1 MSGCGYITPAICKT
15 VLENGQKMYAPYKR
29 PMTKKGY
36 YKKYEYVY
44 DEGYDCYLCPNN
56 KVLSYS
62 TTNKLGYKEYKS
74 NPKDCENCPL
84 RGRCTSSKNFRK
96 LVNTSCMGGIP
107 GGGNG

>member
-1 MSGCGYITPAICKT
+1 MET
-15 VLENGQKMYAPYKR
+15 YAPYKR

-84 RGRCTSSKNFRK
+84 RGRCTSSKNFQKVVTRH
-96 LVNTSCMGGIP
+96 VWEEYGRR
-107 GGGNG
+107 